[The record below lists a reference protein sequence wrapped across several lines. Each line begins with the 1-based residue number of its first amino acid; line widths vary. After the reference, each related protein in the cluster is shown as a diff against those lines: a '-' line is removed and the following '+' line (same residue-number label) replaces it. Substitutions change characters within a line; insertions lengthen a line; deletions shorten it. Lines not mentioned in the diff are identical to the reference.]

1 MHLALV
7 GTPNS
12 GKTALFNALTGS
24 RQKVAN
30 YPGVTVERKE
40 GSFVTPSGRQ
50 VSVVDLP
57 GTYSL
62 RGRSPDEEITRD
74 VVLGRTKGEAMPDL
88 VLCVADSTNLRLTI
102 RLVLELKSTGRPLAL
117 VLNMFDIATRRGV
130 TVDVPRLSEALGV
143 PVVTSI
149 AVRKGGTADLLRLT
163 DEIAGA
169 SATPH
174 RQNLW
179 EPLTVSQLRATQRE
193 ADRIIA
199 ATVSLPARPDTWTAR
214 IDAVVLHPVAGLAIL
229 MLLLF
234 VMFQAVFAWAQP
246 LMELLSSA
254 FEALGQFVH
263 DTLPAGLL
271 QSFLQNGV
279 ISGVGSVIVFLPQII
294 IIFLFILLLEDFG
307 YMARAAF
314 LMDRIMGGAGL
325 HGRAFIPLLS
335 SFACAIPGIMAT
347 RVIDNRRDRLTTILI
362 APLMTCSAR
371 IPVYTLIISAFIPAK
386 MIWGWVNLQGLVMF
400 GLYAAGIVSA
410 LGDVVPD
417 QILHVARLRAGA
429 VHAGTARLQDAAAEE
444 HRDRHLHARE
454 YVPAARRHHDL
465 LDDGADLVSGVVPGS
480 RLPAPTEPA
489 INYSLAAMI
498 GKAIAPL
505 LSPLG
510 FNWQIAVALIPGMA
524 AREVA
529 VAALGTVYAIEGG
542 KEAADANRTGAGDQ
556 MEPCHRAVAARLVH
570 LRAAMRFHAGGD
582 PPRNRQLEVDGGH
595 LRLHAGARLCREFC
609 HLQHRGG
616 ARRRVAKGRHGT
628 VMGIENF
635 RQLAGYNH
643 WANRR
648 LYDAALKMPDEH
660 YRRPTGVFFGSL
672 HGTLN
677 HLLLTD
683 RVWLKRLTGEGEH
696 PARLNAILHEDLK
709 DLVRARMTE
718 DARLIKVI
726 GGYSAADLG
735 NTVSYQTMSG
745 APQQQPLRDILLHLF
760 NHQTHHRGHA
770 HACCSI
776 VTGTEPL
783 SLDLLLFQR
792 GVPAPDLN

>member
-1 MHLALV
+1 MEAPLLHLALV

-12 GKTALFNALTGS
+12 GKTSLFNALTGS

-40 GSFVTPSGRQ
+40 GFFVTPLGRQ

-74 VVLGRTKGEAMPDL
+74 IVLGRSVGESVPDL

-102 RLVLELKSTGRPLAL
+102 RLVLELKRTGRPLML

-130 TVDVPRLSEALGV
+130 TVDVARLSGMLGV

-149 AVRKGGTADLLRLT
+149 AVRKGGISDLLRKT
-163 DEIAGA
+163 DEIASQA
-169 SATPH
+169 PIALQ
-174 RQNLW
+174 QNLW
-179 EPLTVSQLRATQRE
+179 RPLSVAELRATQRE

-199 ATVSLPARPDTWTAR
+199 ATISLPARPDTWTAR

-229 MLLLF
+229 ALVLF

-254 FEALGQFVH
+254 FAALGQLVH

-279 ISGVGSVIVFLPQII
+279 ISGVGSVVVFLPQIV

-371 IPVYTLIISAFIPAK
+371 IPVYTLIISAFIPAEQV
-386 MIWGWVNLQGLVMF
+386 WGWVNLRGLVMF
-400 GLYAAGIVSA
+400 GLYAAGITSA
-410 LGDVVPD
+410 LGVSFLIKFLMWRDYAPAPFMLELPD
-417 QILHVARLRAGA
+417 YKLPRARSIAIGVYTRAKMFLQRAGTTIFSMMVLIWFLA
-429 VHAGTARLQDAAAEE
+429 SFPSA
-444 HRDRHLHARE
+444 
-454 YVPAARRHHDL
+454 PA
-465 LDDGADLVSGVVPGS
+465 GADG
-480 RLPAPTEPA
+480 PA

-498 GKAIAPL
+498 GKALEPL
-505 LSPLG
+505 FAPLG
-510 FNWQIAVALIPGMA
+510 FNWQIVVALIPGMA

-542 KEAADANRTGAGDQ
+542 KEAADQIGQVLATKWSLATALSLLAWYIFAPQCASTLAVIRRETGSWKWMAITFAHMFALAYAASLATYNVAVALGAG
-556 MEPCHRAVAARLVH
+556 
-570 LRAAMRFHAGGD
+570 
-582 PPRNRQLEVDGGH
+582 
-595 LRLHAGARLCREFC
+595 
-609 HLQHRGG
+609 
-616 ARRRVAKGRHGT
+616 
-628 VMGIENF
+628 
-635 RQLAGYNH
+635 
-643 WANRR
+643 
-648 LYDAALKMPDEH
+648 
-660 YRRPTGVFFGSL
+660 
-672 HGTLN
+672 
-677 HLLLTD
+677 
-683 RVWLKRLTGEGEH
+683 
-696 PARLNAILHEDLK
+696 
-709 DLVRARMTE
+709 
-718 DARLIKVI
+718 
-726 GGYSAADLG
+726 
-735 NTVSYQTMSG
+735 
-745 APQQQPLRDILLHLF
+745 
-760 NHQTHHRGHA
+760 
-770 HACCSI
+770 
-776 VTGTEPL
+776 
-783 SLDLLLFQR
+783 
-792 GVPAPDLN
+792 

>member
-30 YPGVTVERKE
+30 YPGVTVERKQ
-40 GSFVTPSGRQ
+40 GVFVTPLGRQ
-50 VSVVDLP
+50 VSLVDLP

-74 VVLGRTKGEAMPDL
+74 MVLGRTPGEALPDL
-88 VLCVADSTNLRLTI
+88 VLCVADATNLRLTI
-102 RLVLELKSTGRPLAL
+102 RLVLELKNTGRPLAL

-130 TVDVPRLSEALGV
+130 TVDVPKLSKALGV

-163 DEIAGA
+163 DQIA
-169 SATPH
+169 ATEPA
-174 RQNLW
+174 RSPQNLW
-179 EPLTVSQLRATQRE
+179 QPLTVAQLRATQRE

-199 ATVSLPARPDTWTAR
+199 ATVGLPTRPDTWTAR

-229 MLLLF
+229 ALILF

-246 LMELLSSA
+246 LMELLSQA
-254 FEALGQFVH
+254 FGALGQLVH
-263 DTLPAGLL
+263 DTLPTGLL

-279 ISGVGSVIVFLPQII
+279 ISGVGSVVVFLPQII
-294 IIFLFILLLEDFG
+294 TIFLFILLLEDFG

-386 MIWGWVNLQGLVMF
+386 QIWGFVNLQGLVMF
-400 GLYAAGIVSA
+400 GLYAAGIASA
-410 LGDVVPD
+410 LGMSFLIKYFMLRDYAPAPFMLELPD
-417 QILHVARLRAGA
+417 YKLPRPRSIAIGIYTRATMFLQRAGTTIFSMMVLIWFLA
-429 VHAGTARLQDAAAEE
+429 SFPVAPAGA
-444 HRDRHLHARE
+444 
-454 YVPAARRHHDL
+454 
-465 LDDGADLVSGVVPGS
+465 
-480 RLPAPTEPA
+480 TEPA

-498 GKAIAPL
+498 GNVMAPL
-505 LSPLG
+505 LAPLG

-542 KEAADANRTGAGDQ
+542 KEAADQIGQVLATKWSLATALSLLAWYIFAPQCASTLAVIRRETGGWKWMAVTFFYMLALAYAASLATYRVAVALGAG
-556 MEPCHRAVAARLVH
+556 
-570 LRAAMRFHAGGD
+570 
-582 PPRNRQLEVDGGH
+582 
-595 LRLHAGARLCREFC
+595 
-609 HLQHRGG
+609 
-616 ARRRVAKGRHGT
+616 
-628 VMGIENF
+628 
-635 RQLAGYNH
+635 
-643 WANRR
+643 
-648 LYDAALKMPDEH
+648 
-660 YRRPTGVFFGSL
+660 
-672 HGTLN
+672 
-677 HLLLTD
+677 
-683 RVWLKRLTGEGEH
+683 
-696 PARLNAILHEDLK
+696 
-709 DLVRARMTE
+709 
-718 DARLIKVI
+718 
-726 GGYSAADLG
+726 
-735 NTVSYQTMSG
+735 
-745 APQQQPLRDILLHLF
+745 
-760 NHQTHHRGHA
+760 
-770 HACCSI
+770 
-776 VTGTEPL
+776 
-783 SLDLLLFQR
+783 
-792 GVPAPDLN
+792 

>member
-1 MHLALV
+1 MEFPLMHLALV

-40 GSFVTPSGRQ
+40 GSFVTPLGRQ
-50 VSVVDLP
+50 VSLIDLP

-74 VVLGRTKGEAMPDL
+74 VVLGRTKGEALPDL

-130 TVDVPRLSEALGV
+130 SVDVPRLSEALGI

-163 DEIAGA
+163 DDILTQAPA
-169 SATPH
+169 PP

-193 ADRIIA
+193 ADRIIST
-199 ATVSLPARPDTWTAR
+199 TVSLPARPDTWTAR
-214 IDAVVLHPVAGLAIL
+214 IDAVVLHPLAGLAIL

-254 FEALGQFVH
+254 FEAAGQRVH

-279 ISGVGSVIVFLPQII
+279 ISGVGSVIVFLPQIV

-371 IPVYTLIISAFIPAK
+371 IPVYTLIISAFIPPK
-386 MIWGWVNLQGLVMF
+386 LIWGWVNLQGLVMF

-410 LGDVVPD
+410 LGVSFLIKFFMLRDYAPAPFMLELPD
-417 QILHVARLRAGA
+417 YKMPRAKSIAIGVYTRAKMFLQRAGTTIFSMMVLIWFLA
-429 VHAGTARLQDAAAEE
+429 SFPQAPAGAA
-444 HRDRHLHARE
+444 D
-454 YVPAARRHHDL
+454 
-465 LDDGADLVSGVVPGS
+465 
-480 RLPAPTEPA
+480 PA

-505 LSPLG
+505 LAPLG

-542 KEAADANRTGAGDQ
+542 KEAAAQIGQVLATKWTLATALSLLAWYIFAPQCASTLAVIRRETGSWKWMAVTFGY
-556 MEPCHRAVAARLVH
+556 MLALAYAASLATYNIAVAL
-570 LRAAMRFHAGGD
+570 AAG
-582 PPRNRQLEVDGGH
+582 
-595 LRLHAGARLCREFC
+595 
-609 HLQHRGG
+609 
-616 ARRRVAKGRHGT
+616 
-628 VMGIENF
+628 
-635 RQLAGYNH
+635 
-643 WANRR
+643 
-648 LYDAALKMPDEH
+648 
-660 YRRPTGVFFGSL
+660 
-672 HGTLN
+672 
-677 HLLLTD
+677 
-683 RVWLKRLTGEGEH
+683 
-696 PARLNAILHEDLK
+696 
-709 DLVRARMTE
+709 
-718 DARLIKVI
+718 
-726 GGYSAADLG
+726 
-735 NTVSYQTMSG
+735 
-745 APQQQPLRDILLHLF
+745 
-760 NHQTHHRGHA
+760 
-770 HACCSI
+770 
-776 VTGTEPL
+776 
-783 SLDLLLFQR
+783 
-792 GVPAPDLN
+792 

>member
-1 MHLALV
+1 MEHPLMHLALV

-12 GKTALFNALTGS
+12 GKTSLFNALTGS

-40 GSFVTPSGRQ
+40 GGFVTPQGRQ
-50 VSVVDLP
+50 VSLVDLP

-74 VVLGRTKGEAMPDL
+74 IVLGRSKGEALPDL

-102 RLVLELKSTGRPLAL
+102 RLLLELKSTGRPLAL

-130 TVDVPRLSEALGV
+130 SVDVPRLSEALGV

-163 DEIAGA
+163 DEILAKA
-169 SATPH
+169 PSPD

-179 EPLTVSQLRATQRE
+179 QPLTVAELRATQRE

-199 ATVSLPARPDTWTAR
+199 TSVSLPERPDTWTAR
-214 IDAVVLHPVAGLAIL
+214 IDAVVLHPIGGLAIL
-229 MLLLF
+229 LLILF

-246 LMELLSSA
+246 LMELLSSSFDA
-254 FEALGQFVH
+254 AGRFVH

-294 IIFLFILLLEDFG
+294 IIFLFILMLEDFG

-371 IPVYTLIISAFIPAK
+371 IPVYTLIISAFIPPTQV
-386 MIWGWVNLQGLVMF
+386 WGWIGLQGLVMF
-400 GLYAAGIVSA
+400 GLYAVGIASA
-410 LGDVVPD
+410 LGVSFLIKFFMLRDYAPAPFMLELPD
-417 QILHVARLRAGA
+417 YKMPRVRGIAIGVTNRAKMFLQRAGTTIFA
-429 VHAGTARLQDAAAEE
+429 MMVLIWFLASFPQPPAGAE
-444 HRDRHLHARE
+444 
-454 YVPAARRHHDL
+454 
-465 LDDGADLVSGVVPGS
+465 G
-480 RLPAPTEPA
+480 PA
-489 INYSLAAMI
+489 INYSLAALI
-498 GKAIAPL
+498 GKALAPL
-505 LSPLG
+505 LAPVG

-542 KEAADANRTGAGDQ
+542 KEAAEQIGQVLASKWSLATALSLLAWYIFAPQCASTLAVIRRETGSWKWMAVTFGYMLALAYVASLATYNIAVSLGAG
-556 MEPCHRAVAARLVH
+556 
-570 LRAAMRFHAGGD
+570 
-582 PPRNRQLEVDGGH
+582 
-595 LRLHAGARLCREFC
+595 
-609 HLQHRGG
+609 
-616 ARRRVAKGRHGT
+616 
-628 VMGIENF
+628 
-635 RQLAGYNH
+635 
-643 WANRR
+643 
-648 LYDAALKMPDEH
+648 
-660 YRRPTGVFFGSL
+660 
-672 HGTLN
+672 
-677 HLLLTD
+677 
-683 RVWLKRLTGEGEH
+683 
-696 PARLNAILHEDLK
+696 
-709 DLVRARMTE
+709 
-718 DARLIKVI
+718 
-726 GGYSAADLG
+726 
-735 NTVSYQTMSG
+735 
-745 APQQQPLRDILLHLF
+745 
-760 NHQTHHRGHA
+760 
-770 HACCSI
+770 
-776 VTGTEPL
+776 
-783 SLDLLLFQR
+783 
-792 GVPAPDLN
+792 